1 MNGRRRW
8 VALVVLA
15 AVVVLSAVRNAS
27 AARAAPEE
35 LWITYLSD
43 GLRVR
48 ARVFWPA
55 GPGPF
60 PGVVYNHD
68 GVSGLSDSTL
78 ERGRELAAA
87 GYAVV
92 APTYRGEDGSEGQ
105 VEVAKGEVN
114 DALNALAWLRA
125 QPRADPARIAMVG
138 TSHGALVSLLAASR
152 TSRLR
157 ALVFAYG
164 VADIERWY
172 GYLVATRQL
181 GTDALTRRVY
191 GDGPAARPQ
200 SFRIRNGRLVADRIA
215 VPTLILQGGKDTLV
229 PPDQARLLQGLLSAA
244 GVPSELRVYP
254 ASGHGFLIYRSRE
267 LRQHGAS
274 SAEYRE
280 SVAAWN
286 DMLAFLAR
294 QLR

>member
-1 MNGRRRW
+1 MTGRRRW
-8 VALVVLA
+8 VALVVVA

-27 AARAAPEE
+27 AAPASPEE
-35 LWITYLSD
+35 LWISYQSD

-78 ERGRELAAA
+78 ERCRELALA

-92 APTYRGEDGSEGQ
+92 APSYRGEDGSEGQ
-105 VEVAKGEVN
+105 IEVAKGEVN

-125 QPRADPARIAMVG
+125 HPRADPARIAMVG

-152 TSRLR
+152 TSQLR

-172 GYLVATRQL
+172 GYLVATGQL
-181 GTDALTRRVY
+181 GRDALTRQVY
-191 GDGPAARPQ
+191 GDGPTARPE
-200 SFRIRNGRLVADRIA
+200 SFRIRNGRLVVDRVK
-215 VPTLILQGGKDTLV
+215 VPTLILQGGRDTIV
-229 PPDQARLLQGLLSAA
+229 PPDQASLLHGLLSAA
-244 GVPSELRVYP
+244 GLPSELRVYP
-254 ASGHGFLIYRSRE
+254 ASGHGFLIYRARE
-267 LRQHGAS
+267 LRRHGPGS
-274 SAEYRE
+274 PEYRE

-286 DMLAFLAR
+286 DLLAFLAR
-294 QLR
+294 HLR